1 MLKKE
6 TSFKKIY
13 RFLVYAMP
21 AILYFSFRPW
31 INLGSNDTM
40 NFDLSLPL
48 IWLVLFDIL
57 AFILVVKKKQ
67 IKQIFNKWM
76 WLLLPVFLTLS
87 ILWSHDK
94 LRSVM
99 IIGVLWLLY
108 FAVFSFS
115 ILQDEISDEKFKR
128 VFLKI
133 FFGVGIFVCIWCFMQ
148 CIMDVMGVSQGNTL
162 LCEGCV
168 YRIFGFPHPNG
179 FAAEPQFMGN
189 LLLAPIFVSL
199 YLLVKQKYFSRR
211 SLVIMLFVF
220 TATLFLT
227 LSRWAIYAFVVAMIF
242 FTIMWGIKRAWRVL
256 WVWLVIGLAFLFT
269 LNMQGIFSEVSKT
282 DDTYIAGVSKAIN
295 QLTLG
300 IVDLGGSQI
309 KKDGIEENI
318 EGMDVGAIENV
329 ETEDLEN
336 EKAVFDG
343 YVEVSTDNRLDAWN
357 GALKT
362 WTKDPATV
370 IFGVGL
376 GSGLISMY
384 ENGAIASSREIINN
398 QYVSLLLESGIIGIG
413 LLILSLSLVFITIRK
428 NSACLLIMT
437 LVIAYGVS
445 LCFFSGLPNALH
457 IYLLPAILMVIFRG
471 GKSSY
476 RKQ

>member
-227 LSRWAIYAFVVAMIF
+227 LSRGAIYAFVVAMIF
-242 FTIMWGIKRAWRVL
+242 FTIMWGIKRSWRVL

-476 RKQ
+476 RR

>member
-227 LSRWAIYAFVVAMIF
+227 LSRGAIYAFVVAMIF
-242 FTIMWGIKRAWRVL
+242 FTIMWGIKRSWRVL

-282 DDTYIAGVSKAIN
+282 DDTYIAGVSKVIN

-300 IVDLGGSQI
+300 VVDLGGSQI

-329 ETEDLEN
+329 ETEDLES

-457 IYLLPAILMVIFRG
+457 IYLLPAILMVILG
-471 GKSSY
+471 DEKSSY
-476 RKQ
+476 RK

>member
-148 CIMDVMGVSQGNTL
+148 CIM
-162 LCEGCV
+162 
-168 YRIFGFPHPNG
+168 
-179 FAAEPQFMGN
+179 
-189 LLLAPIFVSL
+189 
-199 YLLVKQKYFSRR
+199 
-211 SLVIMLFVF
+211 
-220 TATLFLT
+220 
-227 LSRWAIYAFVVAMIF
+227 
-242 FTIMWGIKRAWRVL
+242 
-256 WVWLVIGLAFLFT
+256 
-269 LNMQGIFSEVSKT
+269 
-282 DDTYIAGVSKAIN
+282 
-295 QLTLG
+295 
-300 IVDLGGSQI
+300 
-309 KKDGIEENI
+309 
-318 EGMDVGAIENV
+318 
-329 ETEDLEN
+329 
-336 EKAVFDG
+336 
-343 YVEVSTDNRLDAWN
+343 
-357 GALKT
+357 
-362 WTKDPATV
+362 
-370 IFGVGL
+370 
-376 GSGLISMY
+376 
-384 ENGAIASSREIINN
+384 
-398 QYVSLLLESGIIGIG
+398 
-413 LLILSLSLVFITIRK
+413 
-428 NSACLLIMT
+428 
-437 LVIAYGVS
+437 
-445 LCFFSGLPNALH
+445 
-457 IYLLPAILMVIFRG
+457 
-471 GKSSY
+471 
-476 RKQ
+476 

>member
-1 MLKKE
+1 
-6 TSFKKIY
+6 
-13 RFLVYAMP
+13 
-21 AILYFSFRPW
+21 
-31 INLGSNDTM
+31 
-40 NFDLSLPL
+40 
-48 IWLVLFDIL
+48 
-57 AFILVVKKKQ
+57 
-67 IKQIFNKWM
+67 
-76 WLLLPVFLTLS
+76 
-87 ILWSHDK
+87 
-94 LRSVM
+94 
-99 IIGVLWLLY
+99 
-108 FAVFSFS
+108 
-115 ILQDEISDEKFKR
+115 
-128 VFLKI
+128 
-133 FFGVGIFVCIWCFMQ
+133 
-148 CIMDVMGVSQGNTL
+148 
-162 LCEGCV
+162 
-168 YRIFGFPHPNG
+168 
-179 FAAEPQFMGN
+179 
-189 LLLAPIFVSL
+189 
-199 YLLVKQKYFSRR
+199 
-211 SLVIMLFVF
+211 MLFVF

-227 LSRWAIYAFVVAMIF
+227 LSRGAIYAFVVAMIF

-256 WVWLVIGLAFLFT
+256 WVWLVISVAFLFT

-282 DDTYIAGVSKAIN
+282 DDTYIAGVSEAIN

-343 YVEVSTDNRLDAWN
+343 YVEVST
-357 GALKT
+357 LKT

-476 RKQ
+476 RR